1 MSIQLSYSFSFK
13 KNQNQYNGTDYIYKK
28 LKTGKEMGGGGGG
41 GMYSAHKLIIGHES
55 GHVNSC
61 ATDQTQSCHF

>member
-41 GMYSAHKLIIGHES
+41 ECKRRLNKYFAMKKAK
-55 GHVNSC
+55 
-61 ATDQTQSCHF
+61 